1 MVGGITLLIE
11 KGLMFGNLVP
21 VTAPAL
27 VERYNRALKQQ
38 IGRETKLTDFHID
51 LSGYSPEIG
60 DELGDDLYLNP
71 NGCNRE
77 FIILTPEQKK
87 SPLLHVKFS
96 QSRAILRR
104 FIEEN
109 ESELFALTARDAVC
123 GELANSVFELSSPAR
138 LFDIRRITVEADTTG
153 STVAEAKKLAGLIDE
168 FRTRDD
174 AWWDDV
180 LIAQMI
186 GLAKTTGDVTRNPVV
201 LKPLTVD
208 QGNFWTAHFGG
219 LYIFRD
225 VKHPAAITIGASEA
239 LGPLPIAETID
250 LGDRNRL
257 ARFLEA
263 NDLVEPI
270 VQARGIDAA
279 AILGQ
284 KMDFILVEAAAQ
296 LGLDLGQATRRDLRN
311 VARQVGSALP
321 PEFQALGDLKRW
333 AEAGGSWPKITSEH
347 PAYFYT
353 LRARNH
359 PDRDLVNQ
367 LLAELSPLDVRQ
379 LFICHKELFYSLY
392 ALWSPTKQEFV
403 ARFLEQE
410 YLADKVGARRALF
423 GFDDTMDAA
432 PPPSPPV
439 AQPAPSP
446 WEKARR
452 DAALVDLVGPWGVL
466 NRTKGKGRKR

>member
-1 MVGGITLLIE
+1 MTSTGITLLIE

-27 VERYNRALKQQ
+27 VERYNRALKQTA
-38 IGRETKLTDFHID
+38 GRETRLTDFHID

-71 NGCNRE
+71 DGCNRS
-77 FIILTPEQKK
+77 FIILSTEQKK
-87 SPLLHVKFS
+87 APLLNIKFS
-96 QSRAILRR
+96 HSRGILRR

-109 ESELFALTARDAVC
+109 EAELFALTARDAVC

-138 LFDIRRITVEADTTG
+138 LFDIRRITVDADTTG
-153 STVAEAKKLAGLIDE
+153 NTLSDARKLTQLIE
-168 FRTRDD
+168 QFRTRQDG
-174 AWWDDV
+174 WWDDV
-180 LIAQMI
+180 LIAEMI
-186 GLAKTTGDVTRNPVV
+186 GLAKSTGDVTRNPLT

-208 QGNFWTAHFGG
+208 QGNFWTSHFGG

-225 VKHPAAITIGASEA
+225 VPQPAAISIGASEA
-239 LGPLPIAETID
+239 LGALPIAETID

-257 ARFLEA
+257 ARFLDA
-263 NDLVEPI
+263 NGLVEPI

-284 KMDFILVEAAAQ
+284 KMDFILVEAAAK
-296 LGLDLGQATRRDLRN
+296 LGIDLGRATRRDLRN
-311 VARQVGSALP
+311 VARQAGSRLP

-333 AEAGGSWPKITSEH
+333 AEAGGNWPTITSEH

-359 PDRDLVNQ
+359 VDRDLVNQ

-392 ALWSPTKQEFV
+392 TLWSPTKQEYV

-410 YLADKVGARRALF
+410 YLVDKVGARQALF
-423 GFDDTMDAA
+423 GSDDRMETAPTAA
-432 PPPSPPV
+432 PTPP
-439 AQPAPSP
+439 AAPSP
-446 WEKARR
+446 WDKARR
-452 DAALVDLVGPWGVL
+452 DAALIELVGPWGATG
-466 NRTKGKGRKR
+466 RKGRKR